1 MTQSSTR
8 VGVDERDVGW
18 LWSWRQAENEREM
31 ETRTAVGLIK
41 GHAYGITAIRR
52 VNLKDTRLFA
62 FLRYVWNTGS
72 P

>member
-1 MTQSSTR
+1 
-8 VGVDERDVGW
+8 
-18 LWSWRQAENEREM
+18 M